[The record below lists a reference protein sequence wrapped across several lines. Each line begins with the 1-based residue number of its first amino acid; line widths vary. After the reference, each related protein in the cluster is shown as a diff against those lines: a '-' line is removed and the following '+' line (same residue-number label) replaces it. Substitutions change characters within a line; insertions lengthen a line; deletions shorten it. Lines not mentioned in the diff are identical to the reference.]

1 MIHCHY
7 CKATYNVTPGT
18 LEEKGFIV
26 TNVCDSSP
34 DTQKIYFCT
43 FDCYSTFLTL
53 CHFVPRERDS
63 PEEVE
68 EKRRE
73 YLDVHLPEVSQR
85 LLQHNT
91 GIREWMKNELVDRIP
106 KNEAELYEESKE
118 KASKENFQDTD
129 NPTDWS
135 DF

>member
-1 MIHCHY
+1 
-7 CKATYNVTPGT
+7 
-18 LEEKGFIV
+18 
-26 TNVCDSSP
+26 
-34 DTQKIYFCT
+34 
-43 FDCYSTFLTL
+43 
-53 CHFVPRERDS
+53 VPRERDS